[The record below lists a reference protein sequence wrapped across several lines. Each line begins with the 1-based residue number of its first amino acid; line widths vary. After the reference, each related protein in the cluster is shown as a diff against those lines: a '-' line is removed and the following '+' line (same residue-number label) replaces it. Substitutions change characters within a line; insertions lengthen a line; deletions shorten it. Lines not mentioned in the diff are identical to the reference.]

1 MKELLKG
8 NYKVSQSEEQ
18 RLGKKADKQ
27 ERSTQEKFEA
37 SAFERLGGSIAYVK
51 KSSSFVWKGKP

>member
-18 RLGKKADKQ
+18 SPDKKADN
-27 ERSTQEKFEA
+27 QEKSAQEEFEA
-37 SAFERLGGSIAYVK
+37 SAFEKLGGSIAYVK